1 MARTVIR
8 TQTVRRTAGMA
19 QAKDADSAG
28 KAASRSAAAAGVAGA
43 QADAETTHGAAA
55 AEPAPAVRE
64 EFGRLTDPFR
74 RELLAHCYRMLGSV
88 HDAEDLVQE
97 TYLRAWRSYDGFE
110 GRASLRTWLYRIAT
124 NACLTALEQRERRAL
139 PSGLAA
145 ASEPPTAP
153 LAARASSSPIEVGW
167 LEPMPDALVGL
178 GSSDPLAH
186 DTLSRNSMS
195 QDPATVVVSRESMRL
210 AWVAALQ
217 LLPPRQRAA
226 LILHDVLAWRAH
238 EVAELLG
245 TTTAGVNS
253 ALQRARA
260 QLQQDAPAQDALVE
274 PADPKLRS
282 LLDQY
287 AAAFERT
294 DLPALLRLLRDDVIL
309 EMPPR
314 PQWYAGREAAGQF
327 FSVQVFGRH
336 RGYLMLPTSA
346 NGQPAILGYMLDSDG
361 VLRAHGVH
369 VLTITETGISR
380 IVVFL
385 DERPEL
391 LAGFG
396 LPLTQPS
403 SAPRR

>member
-1 MARTVIR
+1 MARTVAR
-8 TQTVRRTAGMA
+8 TQTVRRTVGMS
-19 QAKDADSAG
+19 QSKDADPDE
-28 KAASRSAAAAGVAGA
+28 KAASRSAAAGAAGA
-43 QADAETTHGAAA
+43 QADAETAHGAAA
-55 AEPAPAVRE
+55 AEATPAARE
-64 EFGRLTDPFR
+64 DFGRLTDPFR

-124 NACLTALEQRERRAL
+124 NACLTALEHRERRAL

-145 ASEPPTAP
+145 ASEPPPLLAP
-153 LAARASSSPIEVGW
+153 LGSGRPTEVAW
-167 LEPMPDALVGL
+167 LEPMPDTLVGL
-178 GSSDPLAH
+178 GSPDPLAR
-186 DTLSRNSMS
+186 DTLSQNSMS
-195 QDPATVVVSRESMRL
+195 VDPATVVVSRESMRL

-226 LILHDVLAWRAH
+226 LILHDVLAWRSH

-245 TTTAGVNS
+245 TTTAAVNS

-260 QLQQDAPAQDALVE
+260 QLQQDAPSQDALVE

-282 LLDQY
+282 LLDKY

-294 DLPALLRLLRDDVIL
+294 DLPALLRLLRDDVII

-314 PQWYAGREAAGQF
+314 PTWYSGREATEQF
-327 FSVQVFGRH
+327 FDAQVFSRE
-336 RGYLMLPTSA
+336 RGFLMIPTSA
-346 NGQPAILGYMLDSDG
+346 NGQ
-361 VLRAHGVH
+361 LRAHAVH
-369 VLTITETGISR
+369 VLTVTETGISR

-385 DERPEL
+385 EEGPDT

-403 SAPRR
+403 PASRQ

>member
-1 MARTVIR
+1 
-8 TQTVRRTAGMA
+8 
-19 QAKDADSAG
+19 
-28 KAASRSAAAAGVAGA
+28 
-43 QADAETTHGAAA
+43 
-55 AEPAPAVRE
+55 
-64 EFGRLTDPFR
+64 
-74 RELLAHCYRMLGSV
+74 V

-124 NACLTALEQRERRAL
+124 NACLTALEHRERRAL

-145 ASEPPTAP
+145 AAEPPQAP
-153 LAARASSSPIEVGW
+153 LSPFGSSHPAEAAW

-178 GSSDPLAH
+178 GSPDPLAR
-186 DTLSRNSMS
+186 DTLSQNSMS
-195 QDPATVVVSRESMRL
+195 ADPAAVVVSRESMRL

-226 LILHDVLAWRAH
+226 LILHDVLAWRSH

-245 TTTAGVNS
+245 TTTAAVNS

-260 QLQQDAPAQDALVE
+260 QLQQDAPTQDALVE

-282 LLDQY
+282 LLDKY

-314 PQWYAGREAAGQF
+314 PMWYSGREAIEQF
-327 FSVQVFGRH
+327 FGVQVFSRH
-336 RGYLMLPTSA
+336 RGFLMIPTSA
-346 NGQPAILGYMLDSDG
+346 NGQPAFMSYLPGRDG
-361 VLRAHGVH
+361 VLRAHAVH
-369 VLTITETGISR
+369 VLTVTETGISR

-385 DERPEL
+385 EDGPDT

-396 LPLTQPS
+396 IPLTQPS
-403 SAPRR
+403 TAPRR